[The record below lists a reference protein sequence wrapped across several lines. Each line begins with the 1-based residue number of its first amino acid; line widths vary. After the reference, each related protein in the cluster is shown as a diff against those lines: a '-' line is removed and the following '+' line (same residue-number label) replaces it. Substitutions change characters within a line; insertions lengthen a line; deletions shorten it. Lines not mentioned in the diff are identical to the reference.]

1 MLNDKRMTVHKG
13 GRSVVERLYK
23 GKMAMLFTSLSD
35 TEMSYQSRFTMFA
48 KINPVQIEG
57 CEVMPL
63 TSKPFKMFCVLKP
76 SVGCQSRLDPSGLG
90 GEGVLTFVVAAITAP
105 LRLPKM

>member
-57 CEVMPL
+57 FEVMPL
-63 TSKPFKMFCVLKP
+63 TSKPFKMFCVLNRVLAVSQGWIP
-76 SVGCQSRLDPSGLG
+76 VVLG
-90 GEGVLTFVVAAITAP
+90 GY
-105 LRLPKM
+105 LPS